1 MHVHNK
7 LPIKN
12 ISIPNDIVWEKR
24 NVYNHEPF
32 EEYTNPAYANLIQ
45 TEVYQRPNPMPEWV
59 DNILKY
65 FDHFDIFEPSISKI
79 PAGKV
84 LPLHR
89 DHFRTFS
96 KIHNITDLSDIVRY
110 LVFLQ
115 KHTPGQLFQI
125 EDTVYS
131 SWEKGNYLSWTSDQ
145 YHAVYNMSNVDRV
158 ALQITCVGKHTVI

>member
-32 EEYTNPAYANLIQ
+32 EKYTNPAYANLIQ

-96 KIHNITDLSDIVRY
+96 KIHNITDLSDITRY

-131 SWEKGNYLSWTSDQ
+131 SWGIGSYLSWQGLHS
-145 YHAVYNMSNVDRV
+145 HAVYNMSNVDRI
-158 ALQITCVGKHTVI
+158 ALQITCVRKAS